1 MATLGI
7 LWRLKTP
14 ADRKLTGAYLE
25 PELKESVVLKIQ
37 KKSLKQSSVLKSLAL
52 LSVHLIQCRK
62 TGMERYKYSYN

>member
-25 PELKESVVLKIQ
+25 PEIKESVVLKIQ
-37 KKSLKQSSVLKSLAL
+37 SSPQFLNHWHFC
-52 LSVHLIQCRK
+52 LSI
-62 TGMERYKYSYN
+62 